1 LDLLRPNL
9 KELRWELKMMDASVV
24 LTAPA
29 THALAN
35 EVCDLTPNNVNF
47 MIIIIIYN

>member
-1 LDLLRPNL
+1 
-9 KELRWELKMMDASVV
+9 MVDASVV

-35 EVCDLTPNNVNF
+35 DDLTPNSGTNNVNF
-47 MIIIIIYN
+47 MIIIYN